1 VYEKD
6 AMTVPEMRLAWQRL
20 VEAWRFR
27 PYITAFAFGL
37 TPVGVVAII
46 YGDRVSKALGNL
58 AANSVSRGVGFAL
71 FTGGIITILGILS
84 HRALSQTIGMAFLA
98 VGLGIYGV
106 GVLLGLGLGGLI
118 AGPIALLACVAT
130 VRRIITM
137 AQGDTRSRLVADS

>member
-1 VYEKD
+1 
-6 AMTVPEMRLAWQRL
+6 MTAPEMRLAWQRL

-27 PYITAFAFGL
+27 PYITAFAIGL
-37 TPVGVVAII
+37 IPVGVLAII

-58 AANSVSRGVGFAL
+58 AANFVSRGVGFAL
-71 FTGGIITILGILS
+71 FTGCIITLLGILS
-84 HRALSQTIGMAFLA
+84 HRALMQTIGMAFLA

-106 GVLLGLGLGGLI
+106 GVILGLGLGGMI
-118 AGPIALLACVAT
+118 AGPIALLACAAT

>member
-1 VYEKD
+1 
-6 AMTVPEMRLAWQRL
+6 MTAPEMRLAWQRL

-27 PYITAFAFGL
+27 SYITAFAVGL
-37 TPVGVVAII
+37 IPVGVLAII

-71 FTGGIITILGILS
+71 LIGGIITLLGILS
-84 HRALSQTIGMAFLA
+84 HRALMQTLGMAFLA

-106 GVLLGLGLGGLI
+106 GVILGLALGGMI
-118 AGPIALLACVAT
+118 AGPIALLACAAT

-137 AQGDTRSRLVADS
+137 AQGDTRSRMVVDS